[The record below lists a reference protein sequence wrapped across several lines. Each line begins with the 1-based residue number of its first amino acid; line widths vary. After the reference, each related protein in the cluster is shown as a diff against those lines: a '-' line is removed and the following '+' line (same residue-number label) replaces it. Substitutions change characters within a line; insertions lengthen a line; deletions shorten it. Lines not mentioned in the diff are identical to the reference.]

1 MDIKHDEGEVMIKYD
16 ISKSIA
22 SSRTLCMPHQQDA
35 VNALNNYYLM
45 DSPKHPQSG
54 LIVMPTGSGKTFTAV
69 NWLLNTG
76 VAKGYR
82 ILWLV
87 HRQELIDQTY
97 SEFENQLGCLSDYNI
112 KTINMMKISGSPDHS
127 KMSQTSRQDIYV
139 CSILSAA
146 SKNGRRFIRRML
158 GTSGA
163 EKLIVKIEEAHHA
176 TAPSYVKVLEIIE
189 KINPNRILL
198 GLTATPIRMSEYE
211 TKKLNLMFNAMSNK
225 SSKNKEPL
233 KYIYEISIS
242 ELIKTGFLAKPYYK
256 YINTEIH
263 GDIEYNLTDEDVD
276 YFNSH
281 GELTEFLKK
290 MIASSQSRNQIILDE
305 YINHR
310 KHYSKTLIF
319 AINQLHAELLSRLF
333 KEKGIN
339 CDYAISDRED
349 SYYVINDFKNGDIDV
364 LVNVQMLTEGSDV
377 PDIQSVFITRETNS
391 DSLLMQMVGRGLRGV
406 NAGGTK
412 EAYIVSFHDTWDR
425 IQLWMKPEFVTKAYE
440 ISDIDYKP
448 SEDTNGIENV
458 VVEDEPKE
466 GTNVNEM
473 AVDAKSINLKDLYE
487 KLYSVMKVNITSEV
501 ISDIIPDGWFSVLLE
516 DGSDQNISVYR
527 DQLLGYQELEASIV
541 WLLKSKP
548 SIQTIINNFFKDSHV
563 IPSDS
568 DIKAI
573 VDSILDNNEMPDYYT
588 FEERDRVAPDSI
600 VNEMVAYSNDKD
612 KQMYWLESYYK
623 KHDIL
628 KQIYKTFFAF
638 RKSVMDKL
646 EEPYEAEAIYIDDRD
661 EFEIVSEYR
670 NLDNLYKQLIQ
681 QYPKL
686 DNLPVNSIYWSK
698 RVVKSWLGIC
708 KKLPDETYTIF
719 INRLMSSPLVSE
731 EAIKYVMYHE
741 LLHASGLRNHGE
753 KFREEEWKYPNSDEL
768 DGELDEMEMKYK
780 IDFKSLKKMR
790 FDEELY
796 SNKVRTHEKVNE
808 ESINEKR
815 EYKFCRNCGNK
826 LPIDARF
833 CDVCGSSTGN
843 Y

>member
-1 MDIKHDEGEVMIKYD
+1 MKYD
-16 ISKSIA
+16 ISKSIT

-35 VNALNNYYLM
+35 VNALNNYFNM
-45 DSPKHPQSG
+45 DLSKYPQSG

-76 VAKGYR
+76 IAKGYR

-112 KTINMMKISGSPDHS
+112 KTINMMKISGSSAHN
-127 KMSQTSRQDIYV
+127 KMSQASRQDIYV

-158 GTSGA
+158 GTPGA
-163 EKLIVKIEEAHHA
+163 EKLIVIIDEAHHA
-176 TAPSYVKVLEIIE
+176 TAPSYVKVLEKIE

-211 TKKLNLMFNAMSNK
+211 TKRLNLMFNAMSNK
-225 SSKNKEPL
+225 SNEDKEPL
-233 KYIYEISIS
+233 KYIYEISLS
-242 ELIKTGFLAKPYYK
+242 KLIKTGFLAKPYYK
-256 YINTEIH
+256 YIQTEIH

-281 GELTEFLKK
+281 GELTEFLKEK
-290 MIASSQSRNQIILDE
+290 IASSQSRNQIILDE
-305 YINHR
+305 YLNNR
-310 KHYSKTLIF
+310 KHYGKTLIF
-319 AINQLHAELLSRLF
+319 AINQLHAELLSSLF
-333 KEKGIN
+333 KENGIN

-349 SYYVINDFKNGDIDV
+349 SYNIINEFKNGGIDV

-412 EAYIVSFHDTWDR
+412 DAYIVSFHDTWDR

-440 ISDIDYKP
+440 ISTIEFNP
-448 SEDTNGIENV
+448 GEDTNGIENV
-458 VVEDEPKE
+458 GVEDEPE
-466 GTNVNEM
+466 YGTNFNET
-473 AVDAKSINLKDLYE
+473 AVDTKSINLKDLYE

-501 ISDIIPDGWFSVLLE
+501 ISDLIPDGWFSVLLE
-516 DGSDQNISVYR
+516 DGFDQNISVYR
-527 DQLLGYQELEASIV
+527 DQLLGYQKLEASIE

-548 SIQTIINNFFKDSHV
+548 SIQTILNNFFEDSNV
-563 IPSDS
+563 TPSDA

-573 VDSILDNNEMPDYYT
+573 VENIVENGSMPDYYT
-588 FEERDRVAPDSI
+588 FEERDKINPESI
-600 VNEMVAYSNDKD
+600 AQKMVTYSENKD
-612 KQMYWLESYYK
+612 KQIYWLESYYN
-623 KHDIL
+623 KHDIV
-628 KQIYKTFFAF
+628 KQIYKTFLAF
-638 RKSVMDKL
+638 RKSVMDTLIKPH
-646 EEPYEAEAIYIDDRD
+646 ESDPITIDDRD
-661 EFEIVSEYR
+661 EFEIVPDYY
-670 NLDNLYKQLIQ
+670 NLDSMYKDLIQ

-686 DNLPVNSIYWSK
+686 DNLGVNSISWSK

-708 KKLPDETYTIF
+708 YRLPDETYTIF

-741 LLHASGLRNHGE
+741 LLHACGLWNHSD

-768 DGELDEMEMKYK
+768 DGELDELEIRYN
-780 IDFKSLKKMR
+780 IDFKSLKKRR
-790 FDEELY
+790 FDEEIY
-796 SNKVRTHEKVNE
+796 SNIKRTHEKVNE
-808 ESINEKR
+808 DPINEKR
-815 EYKFCRNCGNK
+815 EHKFCRNCGNK

-833 CDVCGSSTGN
+833 CDRCGSSTEN